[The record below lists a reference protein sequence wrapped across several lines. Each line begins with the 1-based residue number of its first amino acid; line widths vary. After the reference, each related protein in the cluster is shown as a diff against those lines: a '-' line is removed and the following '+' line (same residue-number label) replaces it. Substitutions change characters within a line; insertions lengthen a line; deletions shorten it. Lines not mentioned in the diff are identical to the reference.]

1 MKIIKMII
9 KLIIKLIKAIISFI
23 IAHPIAALIIAVI
36 SAIIIAIFIWTS
48 NQKEDPTENEPNV
61 GIMISIGGVFS
72 RLKNVSEV
80 NNFIDSFSNDIVP
93 TNLKQTLKN
102 NAQNIINKQD
112 ATNYSA
118 EFIIVLAIVESENG
132 KNDFAISNF
141 LDRITNDDNTEMLDV
156 FLNKYLDT
164 PETSEEFANKILETL
179 LKSSYE
185 QTIEGNDAE
194 TQTGVTPTGTP
205 TGTTQTG
212 TLETG
217 EISESGDG
225 YNTKFKNTKTDR
237 TYINYKQRNNITDNT
252 SFANK
257 VFYQDDDSGK
267 GSLTIHTAGCGLTS
281 AAIILSGYTGQEI
294 NPYTIVEKI
303 ANNGQFFAEN
313 NKWVLIA
320 GLTAD
325 YWNTIYGVKL
335 SATKGD
341 YNKTDFNAHLSD
353 GNPLIIQVLKE
364 KGSSLT
370 DSQHWMAI
378 LDINVSENKVY
389 VSNPSKKEGSRF
401 HWLDEYR

>member
-1 MKIIKMII
+1 MKIIKTII

-48 NQKEDPTENEPNV
+48 NQGEDSTENDPNV

-72 RLKNVSEV
+72 RLKNVAEV

-141 LDRITNDDNTEMLDV
+141 LDRITVDNIEMLDV
-156 FLNKYLDT
+156 FLDEYLDT
-164 PETSEEFANKILETL
+164 PETSEEFANKILETF

-194 TQTGVTPTGTP
+194 TQTGITPTGTP

-212 TLETG
+212 TLGTG

-252 SFANK
+252 SFANNI
-257 VFYQDDDSGK
+257 FYQDDDSGK
-267 GSLTIHTAGCGLTS
+267 GELTIHTAGCGLTS
-281 AAIILSGYTGQEI
+281 AAIILSGYAGEEI
-294 NPYTIVEKI
+294 NPYTIVKEI
-303 ANNGQFFAEN
+303 ANNGQYFTQN
-313 NKWVLIA
+313 NEWDLLA

-335 SATKGD
+335 SATAGT

-389 VSNPSKKEGSRF
+389 VSNPSKKEESRF